1 MVMFAGKE
9 ARRRGGRARSRG
21 DDGGVESR
29 VGARVVRWIYG
40 VIPVDELSV
49 STEISGPGSENRTRF
64 LALVG
69 VCGVSVAV
77 CTICAIDAFLTL
89 VDEAGGGLE
98 RPVLALLLRRTAI
111 GLSSSNSSCIICLL
125 ISG

>member
-1 MVMFAGKE
+1 MIFAGKE
-9 ARRRGGRARSRG
+9 ARRRGGLARSRG
-21 DDGGVESR
+21 DDGGVESK
-29 VGARVVRWIYG
+29 VGAKVVRMIYG

-49 STEISGPGSENRTRF
+49 STEMSGPGSENRTRF

-69 VCGVSVAV
+69 VCTVSTASRTV
-77 CTICAIDAFLTL
+77 CAIEAFLTL

-111 GLSSSNSSCIICLL
+111 GLSSSISSCIICFLR
-125 ISG
+125 SG